1 VDPVA
6 LEIHAQKLRDECNK
20 IKINKKIYIKKITRR

>member
-20 IKINKKIYIKKITRR
+20 KNKNKNIKKRTRK